1 MNDKNPLLA
10 LRELGQS
17 VWLDDLDRPLIESG
31 ELARLIA
38 EDGLR
43 GLTSNPA
50 TFAKAI
56 VGSDHYD
63 ARIAALARA
72 GRSVEEIYQELVVT
86 DVRDAA
92 DVLRAEF
99 DRTGGR
105 HGFASLEVDPNLAR
119 DTRGTV
125 AEARSLWRTLDRPNV
140 FIKVPGTAEGLP
152 AIAELIGEGINVNV
166 TLLFGLPRYREV
178 TDAYLQGLETL
189 AQRGKD
195 LSRVHSVASFF
206 LSRIDV
212 LVDQELAKVSGR
224 QAAAARR
231 LRGGVAIASA
241 RLAYG
246 IYQEIFTSD
255 RFAALAAA
263 GAHPQPLLWAST
275 GTKDPAYPDVMYV
288 EALIGPDT
296 INTMPRETLDA
307 YRDHGQPALRLG
319 DDAEAAR
326 DNLRAL
332 ADAGIDLD
340 HVTRRLTDEGIDKF
354 IQPFTKL
361 MTRLR
366 EAQQAV
372 LAGRQPERS
381 EEKA

>member
-1 MNDKNPLLA
+1 MNANPLLT
-10 LRELGQS
+10 LRDLGQS
-17 VWLDDLDRPLIESG
+17 VWLDDLDRPLIDSG
-31 ELARLIA
+31 ELARLVA
-38 EDGLR
+38 EDGVR
-43 GLTSNPA
+43 GLTSNPS

-56 VGSDHYD
+56 AGSDNYD
-63 ARIAALARA
+63 AKIAALARA
-72 GRSVEEIYQELVVT
+72 GRSVEEIYQELVVA

-105 HGFASLEVDPNLAR
+105 HGFASLEVDPHLAH
-119 DTRGTV
+119 DTRSTV
-125 AEARSLWRTLDRPNV
+125 AEARVLWRALDRPNV
-140 FIKVPGTAEGLP
+140 FIKVPATAEGLP

-178 TDAYLQGLETL
+178 AEAYLQGLETL
-189 AQRGKD
+189 AQRGED

-224 QAAAARR
+224 QAAAARH
-231 LRGGVAIASA
+231 LRGRVAIASA

-246 IYQEIFTSD
+246 IYQEIFASD

-263 GAHPQPLLWAST
+263 GAHTQPLLWAST
-275 GTKDPAYPDVMYV
+275 GTKDPAYPDTMYV
-288 EALIGPDT
+288 EPLIGPDT
-296 INTMPRETLDA
+296 INTMPPETLDA
-307 YRDHGQPALRLG
+307 YRDHGQPALRLT

-326 DNLRAL
+326 DDLRAL

-340 HVTRRLTDEGIDKF
+340 HVTERLTDEGIDKF
-354 IQPFTKL
+354 IQPFEKL

-366 EAQQAV
+366 EAQQAA
-372 LAGRQPERS
+372 LAGRKLERS
-381 EEKA
+381 EEQA